1 MTRGTIAFID
11 DEPRLCEAAADW
23 LGASG
28 FRVTTFTDPARAL
41 AEIDPGRV
49 DCVVTDL
56 RMPGLTGQQVLAQLR
71 AGDADLPVILLSGHA
86 DVPVAVEA
94 MREGAYDFI
103 EKPYGAEHLVAVLD
117 RAVELRRMR
126 RELRSTRWSDI
137 ASARL
142 EARLAGTAPAIA
154 ALRDAVRQLADIN
167 VDLLLRGETGSGK
180 EELARAFHDFGR
192 RARRPFVAI
201 NCAGIPEAAFEAELF
216 GHERGFLA
224 GTAAARIGKLEHANG
239 GTLFLGEVECLPL
252 ALQSRLLRVMQDR
265 SLERIGSNAARPV
278 DLRVI
283 AGSSAD
289 LRAEVGAGR
298 FRPDLYYRLATV
310 ELALPPLRARREDI
324 PLLFTRFAEDAAERF
339 GRAVPDLLESELRL
353 LQGQD
358 WPGNVGELKAAA
370 ERHVL
375 GLRRGPGANAE
386 TAAPSPTLPDLV
398 ARFEAETIAEA
409 LRQAGGSSA
418 AAADLLGV
426 PRRTLN
432 EKIARHG
439 LRGDE

>member
-1 MTRGTIAFID
+1 M
-11 DEPRLCEAAADW
+11 
-23 LGASG
+23 
-28 FRVTTFTDPARAL
+28 
-41 AEIDPGRV
+41 
-49 DCVVTDL
+49 
-56 RMPGLTGQQVLAQLR
+56 
-71 AGDADLPVILLSGHA
+71 ILLSGHG

-154 ALRDAVRQLADIN
+154 ALRDTVRQLADIN
-167 VDLLLRGETGSGK
+167 VDLLLRGETGTGK

-201 NCAGIPEAAFEAELF
+201 TCAGIAEPAFEAELF

-239 GTLFLGEVECLPL
+239 GTLFLNEVECLPL

-265 SLERIGSNAARPV
+265 SLERIGSNAPRPV

-283 AGSSAD
+283 AGTSAD

-298 FRPDLYYRLATV
+298 FRADLFYRLSAV

-339 GRAVPDLLESELRL
+339 GRAVPEQLESELRL
-353 LQGQD
+353 LQAQD

-375 GLRRGPGANAE
+375 GLRRGASLDARL
-386 TAAPSPTLPDLV
+386 ASASLPERM

>member
-11 DEPRLCEAAADW
+11 DEPPLCDAAADW

-28 FRVTTFTDPARAL
+28 FRVATYTDPARAL
-41 AEIDPGRV
+41 AEIDTARC

-56 RMPGLTGQQVLAQLR
+56 RMPGVSGQQVLAQLR
-71 AGDADLPVILLSGHA
+71 AGDAELPVILLSGHA

-126 RELRSTRWSDI
+126 RELRATRWSDT

-142 EARLAGTAPAIA
+142 EARLAGSAPAIA
-154 ALRDAVRQLADIN
+154 ALRDAVGQLADIA
-167 VDLLLRGETGSGK
+167 VDLLVSGEPGTGK

-201 NCAGIPEAAFEAELF
+201 DCAGVAEPGFEAELF

-224 GTAAARIGKLEHANG
+224 GTAAARVGKLEHANG
-239 GTLFLGEVECLPL
+239 GTVFLGEIEALPL
-252 ALQSRLLRVMQDR
+252 ALQSKLLRVMQDR
-265 SLERIGSNAARPV
+265 RLERIGSNAARPV
-278 DLRVI
+278 DLRVV
-283 AGSSAD
+283 AGTRAD
-289 LRAEVGAGR
+289 LRAEVAAGR
-298 FRPDLYYRLATV
+298 FRADLFYRLSAV

-339 GRAVPDLLESELRL
+339 GRALPDLLESDLRL

-358 WPGNVGELKAAA
+358 WPGNLPELKAAA

-375 GLRRGPGANAE
+375 GLRP
-386 TAAPSPTLPDLV
+386 AAPAAAEPAAAVPLPERV
-398 ARFEAETIAEA
+398 ARFEAEAIAEA

-418 AAADLLGV
+418 LAADVLGV

>member
-41 AEIDPGRV
+41 AEIDPGRC

-56 RMPGLTGQQVLAQLR
+56 RMPGVTGQQVLAQLR
-71 AGDADLPVILLSGHA
+71 AGDADLPVILLSGHG

-154 ALRDAVRQLADIN
+154 ALRETVRQLADVS
-167 VDLLLRGETGSGK
+167 VDLLLRGETGTGK

-201 NCAGIPEAAFEAELF
+201 TCAGIPEPAFEAELF

-239 GTLFLGEVECLPL
+239 GTVFFNEVESLPL
-252 ALQSRLLRVMQDR
+252 ALQSKLLRVMQDR
-265 SLERIGSNAARPV
+265 NLERIGSNAARPV
-278 DLRVI
+278 DLRII
-283 AGSSAD
+283 AGTRLD

-298 FRPDLYYRLATV
+298 FRADLFYRLATV

-375 GLRRGPGANAE
+375 GLRRGASPGDPE
-386 TAAPSPTLPDLV
+386 AAGGTLPERM

-409 LRQAGGSSA
+409 LRQARGSSA